1 MSILLMVD
9 ISVFLLIIIT
19 ANIYDAISQGSCL
32 GLHAIYPIYLHLKS
46 YEGNTIIT

>member
-1 MSILLMVD
+1 MNILLMVD

-19 ANIYDAISQGSCL
+19 ANIYAISQGSCL
-32 GLHAIYPIYLHLKS
+32 GLHAIYLIYLHLKP